1 MSRFQ
6 RLAVLAAALGLTLT
20 VGGEVRA
27 AVPPEASTAFEQG
40 MTAYKAGNMEDAIKD
55 WTEAAGK
62 GHVGAAWILGNLYDK
77 GKVVPH
83 SDKEAFRYYKIA
95 AEGGQPEAATRLG
108 LMYRDGIP
116 DIKLKRN
123 YKQATHWFEVGALAP
138 RADAQYYL
146 GQMHRN
152 GWGVPVDKSEGL
164 RWYLLSAK
172 KRFPP
177 AFLALGRIHFDG
189 DGVDVNRVD
198 GWAFLMLAQRYGDD
212 AIKQKANDLMDKYD
226 VRMEA
231 GEKEKG
237 NRFAEAWVESSTDG
251 PGN

>member
-27 AVPPEASTAFEQG
+27 APPPEASMDFEQG
-40 MTAYKAGNMEDAIKD
+40 MSAYKAGDMASAVKD
-55 WTEAAGK
+55 WTKAADV
-62 GHVGAAWILGNLYDK
+62 GHVGAAWLLGNLYDK
-77 GKVVPH
+77 GKAVPQ
-83 SDKEAFRYYKIA
+83 SDSLAFKYYEIA
-95 AEGGQPEAATRLG
+95 AKGGQPEAATRLG
-108 LMYRDGIP
+108 LIYREGNP
-116 DIKLKRN
+116 DIELKRD
-123 YKQATHWFEVGALAP
+123 YTQAVHWFEVAALAP
-138 RADAQYYL
+138 RADAQFYL

-172 KRFPP
+172 KRFAP
-177 AFLALGRIHFDG
+177 AFLELARIHFDG

-198 GWAFLMLAQRYGDD
+198 AWAFLMLAQRYGNDE
-212 AIKQKANDLMDKYD
+212 IKKLSDEMYDKYGPL
-226 VRMEA
+226 MEA
-231 GEKEKG
+231 GEKEKAA
-237 NRFAEAWVESSTDG
+237 RFAEAWVESSTDG